1 MNLYNKQGWFLKKPA
16 LLINYFITLFSST
29 SFINRTGELDKRL
42 LLLELILVPVQLVIH
57 LVEKAIKRKH
67 LRCPSFFDAAKVRRF
82 FQFPNDFPDF
92 FISLFLFFYYITTR
106 LAHNPLAHSPVA
118 SIAQKIT
125 TRLLHNYYTKTSFF
139 RVDGVD
145 EMSILSDTP
154 SIFAKCPSN
163 LPEGLSIFI
172 ESASICADALFLWA
186 AELFPY
192 VTDLF
197 HYATDLFPWAVELS
211 LNSTDLFPN
220 VTLV

>member
-1 MNLYNKQGWFLKKPA
+1 
-16 LLINYFITLFSST
+16 
-29 SFINRTGELDKRL
+29 

-118 SIAQKIT
+118 SIALKIT

-139 RVDGVD
+139 RVECVD
-145 EMSILSDTP
+145 ETSILSDAP
-154 SIFAKCPSN
+154 SIFAKGPSN
-163 LPEGLSIFI
+163 FI